1 MANKKISDLTA
12 LGTTPDV
19 ADIIPITDVS
29 GTPTT
34 KSVTVA
40 NLMAAAPVQTSDL
53 ANYSPA
59 FFTIVSETTTA
70 RTLSDSDNG
79 KVIVCSNSAATTVTI
94 PSGLTSGFGCTIV
107 QNGTGVVS
115 IEGSGASVYGF
126 DSKTATAGQY
136 GSINVYN
143 TGTNTYVLEG
153 DTQSPPFVN
162 TYSLSLDGT
171 NDFVQTDYVPSAGS
185 TFSGSVWIKT
195 SDTSNSMAFFS
206 MEDGNGTYGI
216 TLKTPGSNKNWW
228 VVGPTFT
235 TNGQIGGTGGAA
247 SIRDGNWHH
256 IALTVN
262 SQTIKIY
269 TDGSLV
275 GTTTLSAS
283 AAYVGPNPPAS
294 GNLTNYRYLI
304 GRGYAV
310 GQYQFNGLM
319 DEVALFE
326 TELTASQVTDIY
338 NSGVPT
344 HISSLSPAG
353 YWRMGD
359 NDSGTGTTVTDQG
372 IGGNDGSLINGP
384 TFSTTVPS

>member
-1 MANKKISDLTA
+1 MSDITLINDSEQSSLVTNGLAKNGELYLKKAGSTDAGSIVVYDSGAWKTFANE
-12 LGTTPDV
+12 
-19 ADIIPITDVS
+19 
-29 GTPTT
+29 
-34 KSVTVA
+34 
-40 NLMAAAPVQTSDL
+40 
-53 ANYSPA
+53 YSP
-59 FFTIVSETTTA
+59 
-70 RTLSDSDNG
+70 G
-79 KVIVCSNSAATTVTI
+79 
-94 PSGLTSGFGCTIV
+94 GL
-107 QNGTGVVS
+107 
-115 IEGSGASVYGF
+115 
-126 DSKTATAGQY
+126 
-136 GSINVYN
+136 
-143 TGTNTYVLEG
+143 
-153 DTQSPPFVN
+153 VN
-162 TYSLSLDGT
+162 DYSLDFDGT

-195 SDTSNSMAFFS
+195 SNTSNSMAFFS

-235 TNGQIGGTGGAA
+235 SNGQIGGTGAAA

-275 GTTTLSAS
+275 GTATTTPS
-283 AAYVGPNPPAS
+283 AAYVGPKPPIS
-294 GNLTNYRYLI
+294 GNLTNYRYII

-310 GQYQFNGLM
+310 GQYQFIGLM

-344 HISSLSPAG
+344 DISSLSPAG

-359 NDSGTGTTVTDQG
+359 NDSGTGNTITDQG
-372 IGGNDGSLINGP
+372 SAGNNGTLINGP